1 MFTSS
6 KENHIQLLGV
16 GFPLHDLRKT
26 GVYAVLDPLD
36 APTSGAY
43 FVTVYNHR
51 ISVRETVQVIHHAD
65 IGSSWS
71 RYWDASGWSA
81 WLPLAQV
88 AGSGNLAIGDVTA
101 DAVEIRIDTGTD
113 ATILAAT
120 ETDAGVMSAAD
131 KTKLNAIEPGAE
143 ANPSAEELVEWL
155 DTELGGTTWRTGADL
170 SMSRTATTV
179 TVEIDPGTDAE
190 LLAASEFLAGV
201 MTAADKAKL
210 NGIEAGATADMD
222 GSEIVSAINATLGST
237 SWQNADPGSEAT
249 NPSVR
254 VATTTNIDIANDL
267 NDGDTI
273 DGVTLAATD
282 LVLVKDQSNPEENG
296 IYVVGVTPARHTNF
310 DEFDNYPGIIVT
322 VQEGTA
328 NDDTVWLCTS
338 NSGGTLGTDS
348 LTFLQT
354 EITPTNLSTD
364 RDATTVTVNSS
375 TGSGGVIPAATGSL
389 AGVMTAADKT
399 KLDGLDAAGNTSVEV
414 THNAS
419 DVDLGV
425 SGAGT
430 GDTIDAATTSTA
442 GVMTAA
448 DKTKLDGIE
457 AGAQVNPSASD
468 LVTAL
473 NGELGG
479 TGWQIDPS
487 SPVEAKAFLARR
499 TSSQTIAT
507 SPTTVTFPT
516 EVYDADDV
524 HNAGTGAYQPG
535 VTGVVMLSVS
545 VSGQRAN
552 VSSSWGD
559 LQIVKNGATVLAQ
572 VRDTNTVVNNIALS
586 VVDTCSPTDVY
597 TVRSVGASGDGGAIL
612 QGVFS
617 GCLIYAGSVE
627 FDASTNL
634 TFTRDGTTVTV
645 ESDTGTD
652 AALPAA
658 TGSLAG
664 VMSAADKAKLDGLE
678 EYVHPNHTG
687 DVTSVGDGTT
697 TISNNAVSNAKLA
710 DVATNTIKGRVS
722 ASTGDPED
730 LTPSQVRTL
739 LNVEDNA
746 QENPSDAEIVS
757 AINSELGGTGWQ
769 SSGVTNLTFTR
780 DGTTVTVESDTGT
793 DAALPAA
800 TDTLAGVMSAADK
813 AKLDGVEAGAT
824 GDLTGAEI
832 VSLINGELGSTVW
845 QTDAQ
850 EADEVPYDNVES
862 GLDAENVQDALDEIV
877 DDLGNIPAGTNLSFS
892 RDATTVTVASNTGT
906 DAVLPAATVTDAGVM
921 TAADKTKLD
930 GVESGADVTDAT
942 NVAAAGAVMETDYN
956 AHTILAATTDD
967 TPAALTVG
975 EATIVGRATGGNIAA
990 LTATQVRTI
999 INVEDGATGDQDADE
1014 VPFDNTASGL
1024 TATDV
1029 QGAIDEVEGRVDAL
1043 EAATYPTNLDFD
1055 RDATTVTVESDTGTD
1070 AVLPAAT
1077 TTLAGVMT
1085 GADKTKLDGIEAG
1098 ADVTDATNV
1107 DAAGAVMNADYNA
1120 QTILAATADN
1130 TPAPLT
1136 VGEATIVGRATG
1148 GNIAALTAT
1157 QVRTII
1163 NVENGADVT
1172 DATNVNAAGAVM
1184 EADYNAQ
1191 TILRATTDNTPTAL
1205 TVGEQTLVGRI
1216 TGGNIEALTP
1226 AQARTLLNVADG
1238 ANNYTHPNH
1247 SGDVTSVG
1255 DGATTIANN
1264 AVTNAKLRDSAAL
1277 SVIGRSANSS
1287 GDPADIAAANDG
1299 EVLRRNGTSIGFGTV
1314 ATAGIANG
1322 AVTNAK
1328 LADMAQNTIKGRITG
1343 STGDPEDLTAANV
1356 RAIINVENGA
1366 TADMTGAE
1374 IVAAINSELGST
1386 VWQDGGGGGAAA
1398 YFNSNLQST
1407 STTTTTSGDG
1417 SSDPTVALTKVS
1429 GDGSVSAGVWTP
1441 GVAGTLMLT
1450 ARLGGN
1456 ASPTTTFT
1464 ICKNSTVLFQTAV
1477 AAQVVTIPVSTTI
1490 LATDTISVKHGRSSA
1505 SGTAIGSVYISGI
1518 VV

>member
-143 ANPSAEELVEWL
+143 VNPSAEELVEWL
-155 DTELGGTTWRTGADL
+155 DTELGGTAWRTGADL

-201 MTAADKAKL
+201 MTAADKIKL
-210 NGIEAGATADMD
+210 NGIEPGATADMD
-222 GSEIVSAINATLGST
+222 GTEIVSAINAALGST

-282 LVLVKDQSNPEENG
+282 LVLVKDQSSPEENG
-296 IYVVGVTPARHTNF
+296 IYVVGVTPTRHTNF

-338 NSGGTLGTDS
+338 NAGGTLGTDP

-559 LQIVKNGATVLAQ
+559 LQIVKNGSTVLAQ

-597 TVRSVGASGDGGAIL
+597 TVRSVGASGDGGEIL

-634 TFTRDGTTVTV
+634 NFTRDADTVTV

-652 AALPAA
+652 AELPAA
-658 TGSLAG
+658 TDSLAG
-664 VMSAADKAKLDGLE
+664 VMSAADKAKLDGIAAHAN

-697 TISNNAVSNAKLA
+697 TISNNSVSNAKLA

-722 ASTGDPED
+722 ASSGDPED
-730 LTPSQVRTL
+730 LTPAQVRAMI
-739 LNVEDNA
+739 NVEDNA

-757 AINSELGGTGWQ
+757 AINSELGGIGWQ
-769 SSGVTNLTFTR
+769 SSGVTNLTFSR
-780 DGTTVTVESDTGT
+780 NGTTVTVESDTGT
-793 DAALPAA
+793 DAVLPVA
-800 TDTLAGVMSAADK
+800 TTSLAGVLSA
-813 AKLDGVEAGAT
+813 
-824 GDLTGAEI
+824 
-832 VSLINGELGSTVW
+832 S
-845 QTDAQ
+845 
-850 EADEVPYDNVES
+850 
-862 GLDAENVQDALDEIV
+862 
-877 DDLGNIPAGTNLSFS
+877 
-892 RDATTVTVASNTGT
+892 
-906 DAVLPAATVTDAGVM
+906 
-921 TAADKTKLD
+921 DKTKLD
-930 GVESGADVTDAT
+930 GIESGATADQTGAEMVSAIDTELGSTDWRTGGGGASAAEDVTYDNGT
-942 NVAAAGAVMETDYN
+942 SG
-956 AHTILAATTDD
+956 LAA
-967 TPAALTVG
+967 
-975 EATIVGRATGGNIAA
+975 E
-990 LTATQVRTI
+990 
-999 INVEDGATGDQDADE
+999 
-1014 VPFDNTASGL
+1014 
-1024 TATDV
+1024 DV
-1029 QGAIDEVEGRVDAL
+1029 QAAIDEIVAELGGV
-1043 EAATYPTNLDFD
+1043 TNLTFS
-1055 RDATTVTVESDTGTD
+1055 RNGTTVTVESDTGTD

-1077 TTLAGVMT
+1077 TSLAGVMS
-1085 GADKTKLDGIEAG
+1085 GADKTKLDGIASGAQVNPSGSEMVSTLDSYLSSSIWRTGLRSVNPQTGTTYTLVTGDDVPGRLITLDNGAPITLTIPPNSSAAITVNRQIDIAQIGDGQVTVAAG
-1098 ADVTDATNV
+1098 AGVTIISLDGNLKLAGKGAGGMLVKLATNV
-1107 DAAGAVMNADYNA
+1107 WLFIG
-1120 QTILAATADN
+1120 
-1130 TPAPLT
+1130 
-1136 VGEATIVGRATG
+1136 TIVA
-1148 GNIAALTAT
+1148 
-1157 QVRTII
+1157 
-1163 NVENGADVT
+1163 
-1172 DATNVNAAGAVM
+1172 
-1184 EADYNAQ
+1184 
-1191 TILRATTDNTPTAL
+1191 
-1205 TVGEQTLVGRI
+1205 
-1216 TGGNIEALTP
+1216 
-1226 AQARTLLNVADG
+1226 
-1238 ANNYTHPNH
+1238 
-1247 SGDVTSVG
+1247 
-1255 DGATTIANN
+1255 
-1264 AVTNAKLRDSAAL
+1264 
-1277 SVIGRSANSS
+1277 
-1287 GDPADIAAANDG
+1287 
-1299 EVLRRNGTSIGFGTV
+1299 
-1314 ATAGIANG
+1314 
-1322 AVTNAK
+1322 
-1328 LADMAQNTIKGRITG
+1328 
-1343 STGDPEDLTAANV
+1343 
-1356 RAIINVENGA
+1356 
-1366 TADMTGAE
+1366 
-1374 IVAAINSELGST
+1374 
-1386 VWQDGGGGGAAA
+1386 
-1398 YFNSNLQST
+1398 
-1407 STTTTTSGDG
+1407 
-1417 SSDPTVALTKVS
+1417 
-1429 GDGSVSAGVWTP
+1429 
-1441 GVAGTLMLT
+1441 
-1450 ARLGGN
+1450 
-1456 ASPTTTFT
+1456 
-1464 ICKNSTVLFQTAV
+1464 
-1477 AAQVVTIPVSTTI
+1477 
-1490 LATDTISVKHGRSSA
+1490 
-1505 SGTAIGSVYISGI
+1505 
-1518 VV
+1518 